1 MNKAVQLTYSL
12 LRVVTGLLFFQA
24 GAMKLFGWFGGMPGG
39 GTPPLMSQVGIGGLL
54 EDGLFKT
61 RANPRSCFVSSSCI
75 WPHGALASGAL
86 TNSFVSNAEDEEVG
100 LDRRTQHSIFV
111 VAQWA

>member
-75 WPHGALASGAL
+75 WPVSAQGCGASIMPSASHRISRGTRSL
-86 TNSFVSNAEDEEVG
+86 LCTS
-100 LDRRTQHSIFV
+100 TH
-111 VAQWA
+111 